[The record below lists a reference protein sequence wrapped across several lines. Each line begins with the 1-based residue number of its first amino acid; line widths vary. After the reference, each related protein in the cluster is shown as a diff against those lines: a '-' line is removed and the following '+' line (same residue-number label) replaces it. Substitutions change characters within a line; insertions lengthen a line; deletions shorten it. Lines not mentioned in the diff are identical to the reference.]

1 MDAQQQ
7 SAAKARKEAPLFELG
22 QQPSRKDRLKLV
34 NTGHLN
40 PEWLEWFMGWPMGW
54 TELEPLATDKFQS
67 WQQAH
72 GGF

>member
-1 MDAQQQ
+1 MDAPQL
-7 SAAKARKEAPLFELG
+7 SAARGRKEVPRFELG
-22 QQPSRKDRLKLV
+22 QQYSQRDRLKLV

-54 TELEPLATDKFQS
+54 TELEPLEMGKFQS
-67 WQQAH
+67 WRQAH